1 MLKKTGKNLLSII
14 LEAQVKTLLKK
25 NPVQVVAVAGSVGK
39 TSTKTAIAKTFGRYR
54 RVRFQD
60 GNYNDRLTVPLIFFD
75 QKEPAIFDLVG
86 WLKLI
91 ASNYKTNKQSYPF
104 DVVVVELG
112 TDAPGQ
118 MKLFSYLNPDLLVLT
133 SIAPEHMENFKTLD
147 AVAREEL
154 SLNSFAGAILINT
167 DDCERQYIEGL
178 HYKSYGLE
186 GLPDFRFA
194 DLEFKGIE
202 GSVATLIW
210 PDNEKNSLSL
220 RLAGRQGAKIV
231 LAAIACANLLG
242 IERDECVKAASELNS
257 VNGRMNRLD
266 GINDS
271 IIIDDTYNSSPS
283 AAIAALDVLYATE
296 AKKRIAL
303 LGSMNELG
311 DYSKEAHESVG
322 SYCDPKQVDLVLTL
336 GREANEFLA
345 PAARAKGCKVESFD
359 SPVKSAEYL
368 KAQLSNKTV
377 LLAKG
382 SQNGVFAE
390 EAIKPLLK
398 NPMDASKLVRQSAY
412 WLSKKV

>member
-1 MLKKTGKNLLSII
+1 MLKKTGKSLLSLI
-14 LEAQVKTLLKK
+14 LEAQVKTLLRK
-25 NPVQVVAVAGSVGK
+25 NPVQVIAVAGSVGK
-39 TSTKTAIAKTFGRYR
+39 TSTKTAIAKSIGRYR

-75 QKEPAIFDLVG
+75 QKEPSIFDLVG

-91 ASNYKTNKQSYPF
+91 ASNYKTIKQSYPF

-118 MKLFSYLNPDLLVLT
+118 IKQFSYLNPDLLVLT
-133 SIAPEHMENFKTLD
+133 SIAPEHMENFKTVD
-147 AVAREEL
+147 SVAREEL
-154 SLNSFAGAILINT
+154 SMNRSAKVVLINT
-167 DDCERQYIEGL
+167 DDCELQYIEG
-178 HYKSYGLE
+178 HEYKSYGL
-186 GLPDFRFA
+186 GGSPDFRLV
-194 DLEFKGIE
+194 DLELNGIE
-202 GSVATLIW
+202 GTSATLIW
-210 PDNEKNSLSL
+210 PDGEANTLAL
-220 RLAGRQGAKIV
+220 RLAGRQGAKIA
-231 LAAIACANLLG
+231 LAAIASANLLG
-242 IERDECVKAASELNS
+242 IERDDCVKMASELKP

-336 GREANEFLA
+336 GREANELLA

-368 KAQLSNKTV
+368 KAQLTNKTV